1 MTRDEAVKRTQSIFR
16 DIFDDSGLVIYDR
29 MTAND
34 IGDWDSLNHINLLGA
49 IQQEFKIKF
58 ELMELQQLN
67 NVGAIIDLIL
77 KKVIH

>member
-16 DIFDDSGLVIYDR
+16 DIFDDSGLVIYDS

-58 ELMELQQLN
+58 ELMELQQLS